1 MLMKIRRTKKMKLYK
16 TINVYIDDG
25 IFSLLQPKFDW
36 MSVEDAKTLD
46 LDYYLNHGQRSISPL
61 YEQLINQQSI
71 NDNFNALNKLVD
83 IIYLKFKDKWN
94 RIYDSYIKST
104 YNALENYSMVE
115 VEKTNTKVT
124 STDNTKGGSYG
135 FNSDVSVPVNDS
147 NSTSVV
153 EGKGEDNK
161 RELTR
166 SGNIGVTSSQQM
178 LEQELQLRKYNFYE
192 ELFKDVNSV
201 VTLSIYCDSDL

>member
-1 MLMKIRRTKKMKLYK
+1 MKLYK

-25 IFSLLQPKFDW
+25 IFSLLQPKFEW

-61 YEQLINQQSI
+61 YEQLINQQA
-71 NDNFNALNKLVD
+71 NNQDFNALNKLVD

-94 RIYDSYIKST
+94 RIYDTYIKST
-104 YNALENYSMVE
+104 YNALENYSMTE
-115 VEKTNTKVT
+115 VEKNATKVT

-153 EGKGEDNK
+153 EGNGEDNK

-166 SGNIGVTSSQQM
+166 SGNIGVTTSQQM
-178 LEQELQLRKYNFYE
+178 LESELQLRKYNFYE

>member
-1 MLMKIRRTKKMKLYK
+1 MKLYK

-36 MSVEDAKTLD
+36 ISVEDAKTLD

-61 YEQLINQQSI
+61 YEQLINQQA
-71 NDNFNALNKLVD
+71 NNQDFNALNKLAD

-94 RIYDSYIKST
+94 RIYDAYIKSI
-104 YNALENYSMVE
+104 YKPLENYSMTE

-153 EGKGEDNK
+153 EGNGEDNK

-166 SGNIGVTSSQQM
+166 SGNIGVTTSQQM
-178 LEQELQLRKYNFYE
+178 LESELQLRKYNFYE

>member
-1 MLMKIRRTKKMKLYK
+1 MKLYK

-61 YEQLINQQSI
+61 YEQLINQQA
-71 NDNFNALNKLVD
+71 NNQDFNALNKLVD
-83 IIYLKFKDKWN
+83 IIYLKYKDKWN
-94 RIYDSYIKST
+94 RIYDAYIKSN
-104 YNALENYSMVE
+104 YKALENYSMIE

-153 EGKGEDNK
+153 EGNGEDNK

-166 SGNIGVTSSQQM
+166 SGNIGVTTSQQM
-178 LEQELQLRKYNFYE
+178 LESEIQLRKYNFYE

-201 VTLSIYCDSDL
+201 ATLSIYNDSDL

>member
-1 MLMKIRRTKKMKLYK
+1 MKLYK

-61 YEQLINQQSI
+61 YEQLINQQA
-71 NDNFNALNKLVD
+71 NNQDFNALNKLAD

-94 RIYDSYIKST
+94 RIYDAYIKSI
-104 YNALENYSMVE
+104 YKPLENYSMTE

-153 EGKGEDNK
+153 EGNGEDNK

-166 SGNIGVTSSQQM
+166 SGNIGVTTSQQM
-178 LEQELQLRKYNFYE
+178 LESEIQLRKYNFYE

>member
-1 MLMKIRRTKKMKLYK
+1 MKLYK

-25 IFSLLQPKFDW
+25 IFSLLQPKFEW
-36 MSVEDAKTLD
+36 MSVEDAKNLD

-61 YEQLINQQSI
+61 YEQLINQQS
-71 NDNFNALNKLVD
+71 NNQDFNALNKLVD

-94 RIYDSYIKST
+94 RIYDAYIKST
-104 YNALENYSMVE
+104 YNALENYSMTE

-124 STDNTKGGSYG
+124 STDNTIGGSYG

-153 EGKGEDNK
+153 EGNGEDNK

>member
-1 MLMKIRRTKKMKLYK
+1 MKIRRTKKMKLYK
-16 TINVYIDDG
+16 TINVYIDNG
-25 IFSLLQPKFDW
+25 IFSLLQPKFNW
-36 MSVEDAKTLD
+36 MSVEDAKNLD

-61 YEQLINQQSI
+61 YEQLINQQA
-71 NDNFNALNKLVD
+71 NNQDFNALNKLAD

-94 RIYDSYIKST
+94 RIYDAYIKST
-104 YNALENYSMVE
+104 YNALENYSMTE

-153 EGKGEDNK
+153 EGNGEDNK

-166 SGNIGVTSSQQM
+166 SGNIGVTTSQQM
-178 LEQELQLRKYNFYE
+178 LESELQLRKYNFYE
-192 ELFKDVNSV
+192 ELYKDVNSV
-201 VTLSIYCDSDL
+201 VTLSIYCDSDI

>member
-1 MLMKIRRTKKMKLYK
+1 MKLYK
-16 TINVYIDDG
+16 TINVYIDNG

-36 MSVEDAKTLD
+36 MSVEDAKSLD

-61 YEQLINQQSI
+61 YEQLINQQA
-71 NDNFNALNKLVD
+71 NNQDFNALNKLVD

-94 RIYDSYIKST
+94 RIYDAYIKST
-104 YNALENYSMVE
+104 YNALENYSMTE
-115 VEKTNTKVT
+115 VEKNATKVT

-153 EGKGEDNK
+153 EGNGEDNK

-166 SGNIGVTSSQQM
+166 SGNIGVTTSQQM
-178 LEQELQLRKYNFYE
+178 LESELQLRKYNFYE
-192 ELFKDVNSV
+192 ELFKDANSV
-201 VTLSIYCDSDL
+201 VTLSIYNDSDL

>member
-1 MLMKIRRTKKMKLYK
+1 MKLYK

-25 IFSLLQPKFDW
+25 IFTLLQPKFVW

-61 YEQLINQQSI
+61 YEQLINQQT
-71 NDNFNALNKLVD
+71 NNQDFNALNKLVD

-94 RIYDSYIKST
+94 RIYDAYIKST
-104 YNALENYSMVE
+104 YNALENYSMTE
-115 VEKTNTKVT
+115 IEKNNTKIT

-153 EGKGEDNK
+153 EGNGEDNK

-192 ELFKDVNSV
+192 EMFKDVNSV

>member
-1 MLMKIRRTKKMKLYK
+1 MKLHK

-25 IFSLLQPKFDW
+25 IFSLLQPKFEW
-36 MSVEDAKTLD
+36 MSVEDSKTLD

-61 YEQLINQQSI
+61 YEQLINQQA
-71 NDNFNALNKLVD
+71 NNQDFNALNKLAD

-94 RIYDSYIKST
+94 RIYDAYIKST
-104 YNALENYSMVE
+104 YNALENYSMTE

-153 EGKGEDNK
+153 EGNGEDNK

-166 SGNIGVTSSQQM
+166 SGNIGVTTSQQM
-178 LEQELQLRKYNFYE
+178 LESELQLRKYNFYE

-201 VTLSIYCDSDL
+201 ATLSIYNDSDL

>member
-1 MLMKIRRTKKMKLYK
+1 MKLYK

-46 LDYYLNHGQRSISPL
+46 LDYYLNHGQCSISPL
-61 YEQLINQQSI
+61 YEQLINQQT
-71 NDNFNALNKLVD
+71 NNQDFNALNKLVD

-94 RIYDSYIKST
+94 RIYDAYIKST
-104 YNALENYSMVE
+104 YNALENYSMTE
-115 VEKTNTKVT
+115 VEKNATKVT
-124 STDNTKGGSYG
+124 STDSTKGGSYG

-153 EGKGEDNK
+153 EGNGEDNK

-201 VTLSIYCDSDL
+201 VTLSIYCDSDI

>member
-1 MLMKIRRTKKMKLYK
+1 MT
-16 TINVYIDDG
+16 
-25 IFSLLQPKFDW
+25 
-36 MSVEDAKTLD
+36 
-46 LDYYLNHGQRSISPL
+46 
-61 YEQLINQQSI
+61 
-71 NDNFNALNKLVD
+71 
-83 IIYLKFKDKWN
+83 
-94 RIYDSYIKST
+94 
-104 YNALENYSMVE
+104 E
-115 VEKTNTKVT
+115 VEKNATKVT

-153 EGKGEDNK
+153 EGNGEDNK

-201 VTLSIYCDSDL
+201 ATLSIYNDSDL

>member
-1 MLMKIRRTKKMKLYK
+1 MKLNK

-25 IFSLLQPKFDW
+25 IFSLLQPKFEW
-36 MSVEDAKTLD
+36 MSVEDAKNLD

-61 YEQLINQQSI
+61 YEQLINQQAI

-94 RIYDSYIKST
+94 RIYDAYIKST
-104 YNALENYSMVE
+104 YNALENYSMTE

-124 STDNTKGGSYG
+124 STDNTKAGSYG

-153 EGKGEDNK
+153 EGNGEDNK

-166 SGNIGVTSSQQM
+166 SGNIGVTTSQQM
-178 LEQELQLRKYNFYE
+178 LESELQLRKYNFYE

>member
-1 MLMKIRRTKKMKLYK
+1 MKLYK

-25 IFSLLQPKFDW
+25 IFSLLQPKFEW

-61 YEQLINQQSI
+61 YEQLINQQA
-71 NDNFNALNKLVD
+71 NNEAFNALNKLAD

-94 RIYDSYIKST
+94 RIYDAYIKSI
-104 YNALENYSMVE
+104 YKPLENYSMTE

-135 FNSDVSVPVNDS
+135 FNSDVSVPVSDS

-153 EGKGEDNK
+153 EGNGEDNK

-166 SGNIGVTSSQQM
+166 SGNIGVTTSQQM
-178 LEQELQLRKYNFYE
+178 LESELQLRKYNFYE

>member
-1 MLMKIRRTKKMKLYK
+1 MKLYK

-25 IFSLLQPKFDW
+25 IFSLLQPKFEW

-61 YEQLINQQSI
+61 YEQLINQQA
-71 NDNFNALNKLVD
+71 NNVDFNALNKLVD

>member
-1 MLMKIRRTKKMKLYK
+1 MKLYK

-61 YEQLINQQSI
+61 YEQLINQQA
-71 NDNFNALNKLVD
+71 NNVDFNALNKLVD

>member
-1 MLMKIRRTKKMKLYK
+1 MKLYK

-36 MSVEDAKTLD
+36 MSVEDAKNLD

-61 YEQLINQQSI
+61 YEQLINQQT
-71 NDNFNALNKLVD
+71 NNVDFNALNKLAD
-83 IIYLKFKDKWN
+83 IIYLKYKDKWN
-94 RIYDSYIKST
+94 RIYDAYIKSI
-104 YNALENYSMVE
+104 YKPLENYSMTE

-153 EGKGEDNK
+153 EGNGEDNK

-166 SGNIGVTSSQQM
+166 SGNIGVTTSQQM
-178 LEQELQLRKYNFYE
+178 LESEIQLRKYNFYE

>member
-1 MLMKIRRTKKMKLYK
+1 MKLYK

-25 IFSLLQPKFDW
+25 IFSLLQPKFEW
-36 MSVEDAKTLD
+36 MSVEDAKNLD

-61 YEQLINQQSI
+61 YEQLINQQT
-71 NDNFNALNKLVD
+71 NNVDFNALNKLAD

-94 RIYDSYIKST
+94 RIYDAYIKSI
-104 YNALENYSMVE
+104 YKPLENYSMIE

-153 EGKGEDNK
+153 EGNGEDNK

-166 SGNIGVTSSQQM
+166 SGNIGVTTSQQM
-178 LEQELQLRKYNFYE
+178 LESELQLRKYNFYE
-192 ELFKDVNSV
+192 ELYKDVNSV
-201 VTLSIYCDSDL
+201 ATLSIYNDSDL

>member
-1 MLMKIRRTKKMKLYK
+1 MKLYK

-25 IFSLLQPKFDW
+25 IFSLLQPKFEW

-46 LDYYLNHGQRSISPL
+46 LDYYLNHGQRSISQL
-61 YEQLINQQSI
+61 YEQLINQQI
-71 NDNFNALNKLVD
+71 NNKDFNALNKLAD

-94 RIYDSYIKST
+94 RIYDAYIKST
-104 YNALENYSMVE
+104 YNALENYSMTE

-124 STDNTKGGSYG
+124 STDSTKGGSYG

-153 EGKGEDNK
+153 EGNGEDNK

-201 VTLSIYCDSDL
+201 VTLSIYCDSDI

>member
-1 MLMKIRRTKKMKLYK
+1 MKLYK

-25 IFSLLQPKFDW
+25 IFTLLQPKFAW
-36 MSVEDAKTLD
+36 MSVEDAKNLD

-61 YEQLINQQSI
+61 YEQLINQQS
-71 NDNFNALNKLVD
+71 NNVDFNALNKLAD

-94 RIYDSYIKST
+94 RIYDAYIKSI
-104 YNALENYSMVE
+104 YKPLENYSMTE

-153 EGKGEDNK
+153 EGNGEDNK

-166 SGNIGVTSSQQM
+166 SGNIGVTTSQQM
-178 LEQELQLRKYNFYE
+178 LESEIQLRKYNFYE

-201 VTLSIYCDSDL
+201 VTLSIYCDSDI

>member
-1 MLMKIRRTKKMKLYK
+1 MKLYK

-36 MSVEDAKTLD
+36 MSIEDAKTLD

-61 YEQLINQQSI
+61 YEQLINQQA
-71 NDNFNALNKLVD
+71 NNQDFNALNKLAD
-83 IIYLKFKDKWN
+83 IIYLKYKDKWN
-94 RIYDSYIKST
+94 RIYDAYIKSI
-104 YNALENYSMVE
+104 YKPLENYSMIE

-153 EGKGEDNK
+153 EGNGEDNK

-166 SGNIGVTSSQQM
+166 SGNIGVTTSQQM
-178 LEQELQLRKYNFYE
+178 LESEIQLRKYNFYE

>member
-1 MLMKIRRTKKMKLYK
+1 MKLYK

-25 IFSLLQPKFDW
+25 IFSLLQPKFEW

-61 YEQLINQQSI
+61 YEQLINQQA
-71 NDNFNALNKLVD
+71 NNVEFNALNKLAD

-94 RIYDSYIKST
+94 RIYDAYIKSI
-104 YNALENYSMVE
+104 YKPLENYSMIE
-115 VEKTNTKVT
+115 VEKNNTKIT
-124 STDNTKGGSYG
+124 STDSQKGGSYG

-153 EGKGEDNK
+153 EGNGEDNK

-166 SGNIGVTSSQQM
+166 SGNIGVTTSQQM
-178 LEQELQLRKYNFYE
+178 LESELQLRKYNFYE

-201 VTLSIYCDSDL
+201 VTLSIYCGSDI

>member
-1 MLMKIRRTKKMKLYK
+1 MI
-16 TINVYIDDG
+16 
-25 IFSLLQPKFDW
+25 
-36 MSVEDAKTLD
+36 
-46 LDYYLNHGQRSISPL
+46 
-61 YEQLINQQSI
+61 
-71 NDNFNALNKLVD
+71 
-83 IIYLKFKDKWN
+83 
-94 RIYDSYIKST
+94 
-104 YNALENYSMVE
+104 E

-153 EGKGEDNK
+153 EGNGEDNK

-166 SGNIGVTSSQQM
+166 SGNIGVTTSQQM
-178 LEQELQLRKYNFYE
+178 LESEIQLRKYNFYE

-201 VTLSIYCDSDL
+201 ATLSIYNDSDL

>member
-1 MLMKIRRTKKMKLYK
+1 MKLYK

-61 YEQLINQQSI
+61 YEQLINQQS
-71 NDNFNALNKLVD
+71 NNQDFNALNKLVD

-94 RIYDSYIKST
+94 RIYDIYIKST
-104 YNALENYSMVE
+104 YNALENYSMTE
-115 VEKTNTKVT
+115 VEKNATKVT
-124 STDNTKGGSYG
+124 STDSTKGGSYG

-153 EGKGEDNK
+153 EGNGEDNK

-166 SGNIGVTSSQQM
+166 SGNIGVTTSQQM
-178 LEQELQLRKYNFYE
+178 LESELQLRKYNFYE

-201 VTLSIYCDSDL
+201 VTLSIYCDSDI

>member
-1 MLMKIRRTKKMKLYK
+1 MKLYK

-25 IFSLLQPKFDW
+25 IFSLLQPKFEW
-36 MSVEDAKTLD
+36 MSVEDAKNLD

-61 YEQLINQQSI
+61 YEQLINQQA
-71 NDNFNALNKLVD
+71 NNQDFNALNKLVD
-83 IIYLKFKDKWN
+83 IIYLKYKDKWN
-94 RIYDSYIKST
+94 RIYDAYIKSI
-104 YNALENYSMVE
+104 YNALENYSMTE

-135 FNSDVSVPVNDS
+135 FNSDISVPVNDS

-153 EGKGEDNK
+153 EGNGEDNK

-201 VTLSIYCDSDL
+201 ATLSIYNDSDL

>member
-1 MLMKIRRTKKMKLYK
+1 MKLYK

-25 IFSLLQPKFDW
+25 IFSLLQPKFEW
-36 MSVEDAKTLD
+36 MSLEDAKNLD

-61 YEQLINQQSI
+61 YEQLINQQA
-71 NDNFNALNKLVD
+71 NNQDFNALNKLVD

-94 RIYDSYIKST
+94 RIYDAYIKST
-104 YNALENYSMVE
+104 YNALENYSMTE

-135 FNSDVSVPVNDS
+135 FNSDTSVPVNDS

-153 EGKGEDNK
+153 EGNGEDNK

>member
-1 MLMKIRRTKKMKLYK
+1 MKLYK

-25 IFSLLQPKFDW
+25 IFSLLQPKFEW
-36 MSVEDAKTLD
+36 MSVEDAKNLD

-61 YEQLINQQSI
+61 YEQLINQQA
-71 NDNFNALNKLVD
+71 NNVDFNALNKLVD

-94 RIYDSYIKST
+94 RIYNAYIKST
-104 YNALENYSMVE
+104 YKPLENFSMVE
-115 VEKTNTKVT
+115 VEKNNTKIM
-124 STDNTKGGSYG
+124 STDSQKGGSYG
-135 FNSDVSVPVNDS
+135 FNSDVSVPVS
-147 NSTSVV
+147 ELTSTSVT
-153 EGKGEDNK
+153 EGTSDNNN

-166 SGNIGVTSSQQM
+166 SGNIGVTTSQQM
-178 LEQELQLRKYNFYE
+178 LESELQLRKYNFYE

>member
-1 MLMKIRRTKKMKLYK
+1 MKLYK

-25 IFSLLQPKFDW
+25 IFSLLQPKFEW

-61 YEQLINQQSI
+61 YEQLINQQA
-71 NDNFNALNKLVD
+71 NNVEFNALNKLAD

-94 RIYDSYIKST
+94 RIYDAYIKSI
-104 YNALENYSMVE
+104 YKPLENYSMIE
-115 VEKTNTKVT
+115 VEKNNTKIT
-124 STDNTKGGSYG
+124 STDSQKGGSYG

-153 EGKGEDNK
+153 EGNGEDNK

-166 SGNIGVTSSQQM
+166 SGNIGVTTSQQM
-178 LEQELQLRKYNFYE
+178 LESELQLRKYNFYE

-201 VTLSIYCDSDL
+201 VTLSIYCDSDI

>member
-1 MLMKIRRTKKMKLYK
+1 MKLYK

-25 IFSLLQPKFDW
+25 IFSLLQPKFNW
-36 MSVEDAKTLD
+36 MSVEDAKNLD

-61 YEQLINQQSI
+61 YEQLINQQA
-71 NDNFNALNKLVD
+71 NNEAFNALNKLVD

-94 RIYDSYIKST
+94 RIYDAYIKST
-104 YNALENYSMVE
+104 YNALENYSMTE
-115 VEKTNTKVT
+115 VEKNNTKIM
-124 STDNTKGGSYG
+124 STDSQKGGSYG
-135 FNSDVSVPVNDS
+135 FNSDVSVPVS
-147 NSTSVV
+147 ELTSTSVT
-153 EGKGEDNK
+153 EGTSDNNN

-166 SGNIGVTSSQQM
+166 SGNIGVTTSQQM
-178 LEQELQLRKYNFYE
+178 LESELQLRKYNFYE

>member
-1 MLMKIRRTKKMKLYK
+1 MKLYK

-25 IFSLLQPKFDW
+25 IFTLLQPKFDW

-61 YEQLINQQSI
+61 YEQLINQQA
-71 NDNFNALNKLVD
+71 NNEAFNALNKLVD

-94 RIYDSYIKST
+94 RIYDTYIKST
-104 YNALENYSMVE
+104 YNALENYSMTE
-115 VEKTNTKVT
+115 VEKNATKVT

-153 EGKGEDNK
+153 EGNGEDNK

-166 SGNIGVTSSQQM
+166 SGNIGVTTSQQM
-178 LEQELQLRKYNFYE
+178 LESELQLRKYNFYE

-201 VTLSIYCDSDL
+201 ATLSIYNDSDL

>member
-1 MLMKIRRTKKMKLYK
+1 MKLYK

-25 IFSLLQPKFDW
+25 IFSLLQPKFEW

-61 YEQLINQQSI
+61 YEQLINQQAI

-94 RIYDSYIKST
+94 RIYDAYIKSA
-104 YNALENYSMVE
+104 YNALENYSMTE
-115 VEKTNTKVT
+115 VEKNATKVT
-124 STDNTKGGSYG
+124 STDSTKGGSYG

-147 NSTSVV
+147 NSTSIV
-153 EGKGEDNK
+153 EGNGEDNK

-166 SGNIGVTSSQQM
+166 SGNIGVTTSQQM
-178 LEQELQLRKYNFYE
+178 LESELQLRKYNFYE

-201 VTLSIYCDSDL
+201 ATLSIYNDSDL

>member
-1 MLMKIRRTKKMKLYK
+1 MKLYK

-36 MSVEDAKTLD
+36 MSVEDAKNLD

-61 YEQLINQQSI
+61 YEQLINQQA
-71 NDNFNALNKLVD
+71 NNQDFNALNKLAD

-94 RIYDSYIKST
+94 RIYDAYIKSI
-104 YNALENYSMVE
+104 YKPLENYSMTE

-153 EGKGEDNK
+153 EGNGEDNK

-166 SGNIGVTSSQQM
+166 SGNIGVTTSQQM
-178 LEQELQLRKYNFYE
+178 LESELQLRKYNFYE

>member
-1 MLMKIRRTKKMKLYK
+1 MKLYK

-25 IFSLLQPKFDW
+25 IFSLLQPKFEW

-61 YEQLINQQSI
+61 YEQLINQQA
-71 NDNFNALNKLVD
+71 NNEAFNALNKLAD

-94 RIYDSYIKST
+94 RIYDAYIKSI
-104 YNALENYSMVE
+104 YKPLENYSMIE

-153 EGKGEDNK
+153 EGNGEDNK

-166 SGNIGVTSSQQM
+166 SGNIGVTTSQQM
-178 LEQELQLRKYNFYE
+178 LESEIQLRKYNFYE

-201 VTLSIYCDSDL
+201 ATLSIYNDSDL

>member
-1 MLMKIRRTKKMKLYK
+1 MKLYK

-36 MSVEDAKTLD
+36 MSVEDAKNLD

-61 YEQLINQQSI
+61 YEQLINQQA
-71 NDNFNALNKLVD
+71 NNQDFNALNKLAD

-94 RIYDSYIKST
+94 RIYDAYIKST
-104 YNALENYSMVE
+104 YNALENYSMTE

-153 EGKGEDNK
+153 EGNGEDNK

-166 SGNIGVTSSQQM
+166 SGNIGVTTSQQM
-178 LEQELQLRKYNFYE
+178 LESELQLRKYNLYE
-192 ELFKDVNSV
+192 ELYKDVNSV
-201 VTLSIYCDSDL
+201 ATLSIYNDSDL

>member
-1 MLMKIRRTKKMKLYK
+1 MKLYK

-36 MSVEDAKTLD
+36 MSVEDAKNLD

-61 YEQLINQQSI
+61 YEQLINQQA
-71 NDNFNALNKLVD
+71 NNQDFNALNKLAD

-94 RIYDSYIKST
+94 RIYDAYIKSI
-104 YNALENYSMVE
+104 YKPLENYSMTE

-153 EGKGEDNK
+153 EGNGEDNK

-166 SGNIGVTSSQQM
+166 SGNIGVTTSQQM
-178 LEQELQLRKYNFYE
+178 LESELQLRKYNFYE
-192 ELFKDVNSV
+192 ELFKDVNSI

>member
-1 MLMKIRRTKKMKLYK
+1 MKLYK

-36 MSVEDAKTLD
+36 MSIEDAKNLD

-61 YEQLINQQSI
+61 YEQLINKQANNQ
-71 NDNFNALNKLVD
+71 DF
-83 IIYLKFKDKWN
+83 
-94 RIYDSYIKST
+94 
-104 YNALENYSMVE
+104 NALENYSMIE

-153 EGKGEDNK
+153 EGNGEDNK

-166 SGNIGVTSSQQM
+166 SGNIGVTTSQQM
-178 LEQELQLRKYNFYE
+178 LESELQLRKYNFYE
-192 ELFKDVNSV
+192 ELYKDVNSV
-201 VTLSIYCDSDL
+201 ATLSIYNDSDL

>member
-1 MLMKIRRTKKMKLYK
+1 MKLYK

-61 YEQLINQQSI
+61 YEQLINQQAT
-71 NDNFNALNKLVD
+71 NVDFNALNKLAD

-94 RIYDSYIKST
+94 RIYDAYIKSI
-104 YNALENYSMVE
+104 YKPLENYSMIE
-115 VEKTNTKVT
+115 VEKNATKVT
-124 STDNTKGGSYG
+124 STDSTKGGSYG

-153 EGKGEDNK
+153 EGNGEDNK

-166 SGNIGVTSSQQM
+166 SGNIGVTTSQQM
-178 LEQELQLRKYNFYE
+178 LESEIQLRKYNFYE

-201 VTLSIYCDSDL
+201 VTLSIYCDSDI